1 MNYKHDHDTDHLVD
15 LTSILYTEVMQ
26 EEIIGVGPH
35 PEPWP
40 TGSQYDR
47 MLLKNGDQRN
57 VLDKY
62 HYWTV
67 AAIKEDLDTTRVDL
81 EIAIENLQRDYN
93 MGTIVRCANAFNIKK
108 VHIIGRKQWNKRGA
122 MVTDLYMNI
131 QYHDD
136 VKAFQAVMERSK
148 REIIAV
154 DIVEGAKNLSET
166 TLPPNAVLIFGAEG
180 PGLSKEL
187 LNVATQTVM
196 IEQLGSTRS
205 MNVGVAAGIA
215 MYTWVQQNLLTK

>member
-1 MNYKHDHDTDHLVD
+1 MIPASSLGFYLG
-15 LTSILYTEVMQ
+15 YTMRMQ

-40 TGSQYDR
+40 TNPKYDR
-47 MLLKNGDQRN
+47 MLLKNGDNRN

-67 AAIKEDLDTTRVDL
+67 AAIKADLDETRQDL

-93 MGTIVRCANAFNIKK
+93 MGTIVRCANAFNVRK

-136 VKAFQAVMERSK
+136 VTAFEEAMNKAG
-148 REIIAV
+148 REIIAI
-154 DIVEGAKNLSET
+154 DIVEGAKALSEAK
-166 TLPPNAVLIFGAEG
+166 LPQNAVMVFGAEG

-187 LNVATQTVM
+187 LAKAKQVVM
-196 IEQLGSTRS
+196 IEQFGSTRS
-205 MNVGVAAGIA
+205 VNVGVAAGIA
-215 MYTWVQQNLLTK
+215 MYSWMQQHSLTR

>member
-1 MNYKHDHDTDHLVD
+1 
-15 LTSILYTEVMQ
+15 MQ

-40 TGSQYDR
+40 TDSRFDR
-47 MLLKNGDQRN
+47 MLLKDGDKRN

-67 AAIKEDLDTTRVDL
+67 GAIKADLDEHRIDL

-93 MGTIVRCANAFNIKK
+93 MGTIVRAANAFNIKR

-136 VKAFQAVMERSK
+136 VKAFAEAMKKEK
-148 REIIAV
+148 RDMIAV
-154 DIVEGAKNLSET
+154 DIVEGAKSLSET
-166 TLPPNAVLIFGAEG
+166 KFPANAVLIFGAEG
-180 PGLSKEL
+180 PGLSKEML
-187 LNVATQTVM
+187 STAKETVM
-196 IEQLGSTRS
+196 IEQFGSTRS
-205 MNVGVAAGIA
+205 VNVGVAAGIT
-215 MYTWVQQNLLTK
+215 MYVWLQQHSLTH

>member
-1 MNYKHDHDTDHLVD
+1 MP
-15 LTSILYTEVMQ
+15 YTNGMQ

-40 TGSQYDR
+40 TEAKYDR
-47 MLLKNGDQRN
+47 MLLKEGDKRN

-67 AAIKEDLDTTRVDL
+67 AAIKADLDESRIGL

-93 MGTIVRCANAFNIKK
+93 MGTIVRVANAFNIQK

-122 MVTDLYMNI
+122 MVTDLYMHI

-136 VKAFQAVMERSK
+136 VKAFAEAMNKQK
-148 REIIAV
+148 REMIAV
-154 DIVEGAKNLSET
+154 DIVDGAKNLSET
-166 TLPPNAVLIFGAEG
+166 QLPENAVLVFGAEG
-180 PGLSKEL
+180 PGLSKEML
-187 LNVATQTVM
+187 ATAKETVM

-205 MNVGVAAGIA
+205 VNVGVAAGIT
-215 MYTWVQQNLLTK
+215 MYAWLQQHTLTR